1 MPPEASGE
9 EVSRVDYSDYFVKVD
24 GKDIMTS
31 RAVWEQMTALS
42 CQVDRARMQ
51 ARIAMALAAL
61 SVGVTIALALL

>member
-1 MPPEASGE
+1 MN
-9 EVSRVDYSDYFVKVD
+9 YSDKLVVVN
-24 GKDIMTS
+24 GKEVMTS
-31 RAVWEQMTALS
+31 QAVWEQMTALS